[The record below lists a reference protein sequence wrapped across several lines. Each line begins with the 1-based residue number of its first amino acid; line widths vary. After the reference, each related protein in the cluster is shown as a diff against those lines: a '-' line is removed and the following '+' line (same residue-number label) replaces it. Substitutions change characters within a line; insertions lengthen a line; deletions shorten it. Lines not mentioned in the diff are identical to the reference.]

1 MQQPIELAQNPE
13 FSDIQPGVE
22 REHARHALIV
32 YPTRQFPEDPIGDG
46 HYILAYGYSGK
57 PIPGARAIGHPDG
70 TLLRMR
76 CLERPLGTLVITA
89 REASIQEEIEYGIP
103 QEDL

>member
-1 MQQPIELAQNPE
+1 MQQPLELAQNPE

-22 REHARHALIV
+22 REHVHHALIV
-32 YPTRQFPEDPIGDG
+32 YPTWQFPEDPIGDG
-46 HYILAYGYSGK
+46 RYILAYGYSGK
-57 PIPGARAIGHPDG
+57 PIPGARSTGHLDG

-76 CLERPLGTLVITA
+76 CLERSMGTLVITA
-89 REASIQEEIEYGIP
+89 REASKQEEIEYGIP